1 MKVLLVS
8 FFIFSVHASDV
19 LCAELSIEKAPA
31 DEEWAIKKL
40 TLLSETTPLKSDQII
55 IHRNLYKAIQ
65 ARFKADFNKNFLIFF
80 AQCKQ
85 EIERIIRRKIPDAKC
100 DALHECSHFKD
111 LVKVLERA
119 LIPSAQR
126 QDSSSS
132 KVASGE
138 YQALYSPMKWD
149 LTEGT
154 KKFLA
159 EKVLELC
166 TEINQQLHLAT
177 TLMRPK
183 ITLWRALH
191 IIHFIVLP
199 AILAAACLYFFVIS
213 PFYFKN
219 KVSTDFKS
227 FEFIPLYIAGV
238 VFIGMFGIKYL
249 LFKNCC
255 RSWGKESIEIRDL
268 LQENSD
274 VLTAF
279 LEKLKHI
286 ESSSPRVYLGA
297 GSLAGSSES

>member
-1 MKVLLVS
+1 MKILLIS
-8 FFIFSVHASDV
+8 FLVFSFHASDI
-19 LCAELSIEKAPA
+19 LAAELSIENATA
-31 DEEWAIKKL
+31 DEELAIKKL
-40 TLLSETTPLKSDQII
+40 PLPSETTPLKSDQII

-65 ARFKADFNKNFLIFF
+65 ARFKAEFNKNFLIFF
-80 AQCKQ
+80 VQCKK
-85 EIERIIRRKIPDAKC
+85 EIERIIHRKIPDAKC

-111 LVKVLERA
+111 IVKVLERA

-132 KVASGE
+132 QVASGE

-149 LTEGT
+149 PAAG
-154 KKFLA
+154 KFLA
-159 EKVLELC
+159 EKLSELC
-166 TEINQQLHLAT
+166 NEINQQLDLAT

-183 ITLWRALH
+183 ISLWRALH

-219 KVSTDFKS
+219 NVMTDFKS
-227 FEFIPLYIAGV
+227 FEFAPLYVAAGLFV
-238 VFIGMFGIKYL
+238 GMFIIKSL

-255 RSWGKESIEIRDL
+255 DSWGKESIEIRDL

-279 LEKLKHI
+279 LEKLKRI
-286 ESSSPRVYLGA
+286 ETSSPRVYLGT
-297 GSLAGSSES
+297 GSLAASSES